1 MLEYWLKIVLINFY
15 WTAATSSYYTYPVI
29 KQENNK
35 TQLHVRCAIVFNIQ
49 LKPYHSSIH
58 RRKDI
63 ILPWGCNCN
72 QLEQNNWRFSVKVPQ
87 IRTVRIDG
95 NGKIVFKEVY
105 KKRNMDTTFQ
115 ARFFFFFMQFYP
127 RFSYY
132 KEMTNTPPINTKW
145 LLKRSLILSNRKY
158 KGKLSDALVSKF
170 VLNKVS

>member
-15 WTAATSSYYTYPVI
+15 FTGAASSYYTYPVI

-35 TQLHVRCAIVFNIQ
+35 TQLHVPCAIVFNIQ

-58 RRKDI
+58 RRRDI

-87 IRTVRIDG
+87 IRTVKIDR

-105 KKRNMDTTFQ
+105 KTRNMDTTFQ
-115 ARFFFFFMQFYP
+115 ARFFISFYA
-127 RFSYY
+127 
-132 KEMTNTPPINTKW
+132 
-145 LLKRSLILSNRKY
+145 ILST
-158 KGKLSDALVSKF
+158 LQL
-170 VLNKVS
+170 L